1 MKHGANI
8 PFRYAPILAFAP
20 FSLLI
25 ADTFAEP
32 L

>member
-1 MKHGANI
+1 MKHRANI
-8 PFRYAPILAFAP
+8 PFRYAPILAIAP
-20 FSLLI
+20 FSLLV